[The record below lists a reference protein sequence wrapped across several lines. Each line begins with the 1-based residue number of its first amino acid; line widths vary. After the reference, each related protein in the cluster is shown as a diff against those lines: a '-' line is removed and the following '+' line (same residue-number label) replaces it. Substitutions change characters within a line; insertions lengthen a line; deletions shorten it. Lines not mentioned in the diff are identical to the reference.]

1 MNYQLEIQ
9 NLTKR
14 FDGLI
19 AVNDLSLSI
28 QRQTIAGVI
37 GPNGAGKTT
46 VFNLITGF
54 SSAESGSIRLEGSN
68 LSGFS
73 PHKIA
78 RAGIARTFQNIRL
91 FPWMTVLEN
100 VIVACQIKCH
110 GSFFQACMR
119 TPFIRHEEKITREK
133 AKRLLRQFGLQE
145 KLNYQAKNLSYGEQ
159 RKLEIARA
167 LATEPKIL
175 LLDEPTAGMN
185 PAESNDCVELIFN
198 LNETLGITIL
208 LIEHNMNVVMGI
220 SDKIFVLDHGL
231 KIAEGS
237 PDEIQN
243 NSEVIKA
250 YLGEHYVNHA

>member
-1 MNYQLEIQ
+1 MKAQLEIQ

-14 FDGLI
+14 FGGLI
-19 AVNDLSLSI
+19 AVNNLSLSI
-28 QRQTIAGVI
+28 QQQAIAGLI

-54 SSAESGSIRLEGSN
+54 SSADSGGILLEGSD
-68 LSGFS
+68 LSGRS
-73 PHKIA
+73 PHNIA
-78 RAGIARTFQNIRL
+78 KAGIARTFQNIRL

-110 GSFFQACMR
+110 GSFFQACLR
-119 TPFIRHEEKITREK
+119 TPFVRQEEKATKEK
-133 AKRLLRQFGLQE
+133 AEKLLRQFQLQE

-198 LNETLGITIL
+198 LNETFGITIL
-208 LIEHNMNVVMGI
+208 LIEHNMNVVMSI
-220 SDKIFVLDHGL
+220 SDKVFVLDHGV
-231 KIAEGS
+231 KIAEG
-237 PDEIQN
+237 PPEEIQN

-250 YLGEHYVNHA
+250 YLGDHYVNHA